1 MSFYSFCLEF
11 CLDQVWTSILEYQT
25 IQIVIIDVLS
35 NLIIIMV
42 TVKVVV
48 VLLVGE
54 CVPQNMNL
62 YGKIDINTTTS
73 SVKPWATPPPL

>member
-1 MSFYSFCLEF
+1 M
-11 CLDQVWTSILEYQT
+11 
-25 IQIVIIDVLS
+25 IQIVIMNVLS

-62 YGKIDINTTTS
+62 YGKIDINITTS
-73 SVKPWATPPPL
+73 SVKP